1 MSELNSWPPIQ
12 QLFQTFH
19 LKLMEAPEEKS
30 GEHQSHQ
37 DWGTMSVQN
46 FMAVHLEIF
55 HPGRSHP
62 QNHAAWFPINVIW
75 TALCFPT
82 KHIQLYMNIIFR
94 KLWCWTN
101 GWRHAA
107 FLDTQT
113 QQVQL
118 SSIHWVYST
127 YRSAAPPSPPLALF
141 AASEYGSHR
150 VLLLSVL
157 SQGCVSVA
165 GNREEAQVLCAVQPL
180 HRSTAIRRFLTSR
193 SAREETKWSTQ
204 LKT

>member
-37 DWGTMSVQN
+37 DWGTVSVQN

-55 HPGRSHP
+55 HPGCSHP

-107 FLDTQT
+107 FQIHRHSRCSSP
-113 QQVQL
+113 L
-118 SSIHWVYST
+118 STGYT
-127 YRSAAPPSPPLALF
+127 PPIA
-141 AASEYGSHR
+141 
-150 VLLLSVL
+150 LLLH
-157 SQGCVSVA
+157 
-165 GNREEAQVLCAVQPL
+165 PL
-180 HRSTAIRRFLTSR
+180 HLLLYLLRVNMGHIAYCFSPCCPRGV
-193 SAREETKWSTQ
+193 
-204 LKT
+204 

>member
-12 QLFQTFH
+12 QFFQTFH

-46 FMAVHLEIF
+46 FMAVHLDIF

-62 QNHAAWFPINVIW
+62 QNHAAWFPWFSYKTYLVVYEYNLQETVVLDKWMETCCI
-75 TALCFPT
+75 
-82 KHIQLYMNIIFR
+82 
-94 KLWCWTN
+94 
-101 GWRHAA
+101 
-107 FLDTQT
+107 LDTQT

-118 SSIHWVYST
+118 SSIHWLYST

-180 HRSTAIRRFLTSR
+180 HCSTAIRRFLTSR

-204 LKT
+204 